1 MKIYLDVCC
10 LNRPFDDPT
19 QLRVATEAVAVERL
33 LALVDAG
40 RVEYFSSE
48 MARIEID
55 RITDLRR
62 RRKVT
67 ALLPASSHI
76 LKLTEQ
82 ILTRAT
88 SLESI
93 GFTPADAV
101 HLTAARVL
109 EVDVFVT
116 TDDRL
121 IRKTRRNVKRV
132 KVRVL
137 GPIELVTEIENAHD
151 D

>member
-1 MKIYLDVCC
+1 M
-10 LNRPFDDPT
+10 
-19 QLRVATEAVAVERL
+19 
-33 LALVDAG
+33 
-40 RVEYFSSE
+40 
-48 MARIEID
+48 
-55 RITDLRR
+55 
-62 RRKVT
+62 T

-101 HLTAARVL
+101 HLAAARVL

-121 IRKTRRNVKRV
+121 LRKTRRNVKRV
-132 KVRVL
+132 ELRVL